1 MESEYFPN
9 CSVKDEFEVL
19 LKMTSFFWCVRT
31 LLSLALQPWLKIN
44 IQYAAAG
51 GSVLHWRASFK

>member
-19 LKMTSFFWCVRT
+19 LKMISFFGAFAHFF
-31 LLSLALQPWLKIN
+31 L
-44 IQYAAAG
+44 
-51 GSVLHWRASFK
+51 